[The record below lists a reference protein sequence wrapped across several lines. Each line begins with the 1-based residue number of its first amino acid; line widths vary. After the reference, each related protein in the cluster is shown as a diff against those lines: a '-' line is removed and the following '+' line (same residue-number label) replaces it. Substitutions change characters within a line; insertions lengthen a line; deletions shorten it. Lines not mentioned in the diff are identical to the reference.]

1 MEMKADY
8 HLEAEGDPFLDECL
22 TPLIRELVSKSLLTP
37 AEGSDVIL
45 LSYKC
50 EGDYKKFFS
59 EINKIFPARPG
70 AAGIIRNAYNGFQ
83 KKYG

>member
-1 MEMKADY
+1 MKAG
-8 HLEAEGDPFLDECL
+8 HRPGAEGDPFFDECL
-22 TPLIRELVSKSLLTP
+22 TPLIRELVNKRLLSP